1 MSDSYS
7 EQSSIHFYSQTLG
20 WVDKPVSDTT
30 LRLDSSMRTQNNTV
44 VSNTLYQSN
53 PDGGYDII
61 DAAASQQLSGAQQG
75 LVFTCSPHMLD
86 GQAFVMLRPVKYIDA
101 TLIHLLGGLDVFLP
115 DGTLVGNPQMA
126 ASCFLLTSEHASD
139 FYQRVAAA
147 GGLTLTQ
154 EGDLQEMHRNL
165 TLLGD
170 VAKQLEE
177 ICEASRHSIEKLQQG
192 INADVPLISE
202 RARAAHG
209 LKKRADELVER
220 ITEQAQLLT
229 GEQAELTIAAQAESF
244 VENAQQW
251 AEYISGQHR
260 EHRSYEIQA
269 RTRLKEEMKPQL
281 AVPELPA
288 AQRRL
293 MMLPLVEYYTH
304 QGFDARI
311 VKDGAVV
318 TLGDIVVELTGAP
331 SARTPHTEQVA
342 QELAGR
348 QTAERTKREL

>member
-30 LRLDSSMRTQNNTV
+30 LRLDSSMRTQSHTV

-53 PDGGYDII
+53 PDGGFDVV
-61 DAAASQQLSGAQQG
+61 DSAASSQLSGAQQG
-75 LVFTCSPHMLD
+75 LVFTCSPHMLS

-101 TLIHLLGGLDVFLP
+101 TLIHLLDGLDVFLP
-115 DGTLVGNPQMA
+115 DATAVSNPQMA
-126 ASCFLLTSEHASD
+126 ASCFLLSSEHASS

-170 VAKQLEE
+170 VANQLEE
-177 ICEASRHSIEKLQQG
+177 ICEASRHSVEKLQQG
-192 INADVPLISE
+192 INSDVPLIS
-202 RARAAHG
+202 
-209 LKKRADELVER
+209 
-220 ITEQAQLLT
+220 EQAQLLT

-244 VENAQQW
+244 VENSQQW
-251 AEYISGQHR
+251 SEHIAGQHR